1 MIRVDESPLI
11 KMDKKEER
19 LLRQL
24 AVLRRHMR
32 NVEEQMQA
40 IKKRQRTP

>member
-1 MIRVDESPLI
+1 LDE
-11 KMDKKEER
+11 KEKQ

-40 IKKRQRTP
+40 IKRGQTRP